1 MTKRVMGSV
10 RAELLKMKHTFLI
23 PFHVAVPVIIAGFM
37 LFYYRGTI
45 GNPMGQTMAYF
56 ELIGIGLPFVVSIVC
71 AGNIG
76 LEEQNHFQV
85 FLGNY
90 KVKGKG
96 FVVKGVVLFGM
107 GVLAIFG
114 AAVLFAAGY
123 HFLLGKEGIGMRYVR
138 LTGTLIFGSVPLYL
152 EHLFLNLI
160 FPKTV
165 SQCVG
170 VAQSVVSALF
180 LNGLGEGRW
189 QFFQATWSARGIR
202 YCNDPVNGKRVLFC
216 LLLLFLMCVIIG
228 VWFHKYEGRQCN
240 D

>member
-1 MTKRVMGSV
+1 MREISDL
-10 RAELLKMKHTFLI
+10 RSR
-23 PFHVAVPVIIAGFM
+23 IIFRY
-37 LFYYRGTI
+37 FSGT
-45 GNPMGQTMAYF
+45 T
-56 ELIGIGLPFVVSIVC
+56 
-71 AGNIG
+71 
-76 LEEQNHFQV
+76 
-85 FLGNY
+85 

-123 HFLLGKEGIGMRYVR
+123 HFLLGKRGDWHAVCAADGDTDFR
-138 LTGTLIFGSVPLYL
+138 
-152 EHLFLNLI
+152 
-160 FPKTV
+160 K
-165 SQCVG
+165 C
-170 VAQSVVSALF
+170 AVVSGAFVPESDLSKDRIPVRGRGAVGGVALF
-180 LNGLGEGRW
+180 LTGLGEGRW
-189 QFFQATWSARGIR
+189 QFFPATWSARGIR

>member
-107 GVLAIFG
+107 GFLAIFG

-123 HFLLGKEGIGMRYVR
+123 HFYWERGDWHAVCAADGDTDFRK
-138 LTGTLIFGSVPLYL
+138 
-152 EHLFLNLI
+152 
-160 FPKTV
+160 
-165 SQCVG
+165 C
-170 VAQSVVSALF
+170 AVVSGAFVPESDLSKDRIPVR
-180 LNGLGEGRW
+180 GRG
-189 QFFQATWSARGIR
+189 AVGGVR
-202 YCNDPVNGKRVLFC
+202 PVSHRAWGGQMAVFSGYVECKGHSVL
-216 LLLLFLMCVIIG
+216 
-228 VWFHKYEGRQCN
+228 Q
-240 D
+240 

>member
-1 MTKRVMGSV
+1 MIKRVMGSI

-96 FVVKGVVLFGM
+96 FVPESDLSKDRIPVRGR
-107 GVLAIFG
+107 G
-114 AAVLFAAGY
+114 AVG
-123 HFLLGKEGIGMRYVR
+123 GVR
-138 LTGTLIFGSVPLYL
+138 LVSHRAWGGQMAVFSGYVECKGHSVL
-152 EHLFLNLI
+152 
-160 FPKTV
+160 
-165 SQCVG
+165 Q
-170 VAQSVVSALF
+170 
-180 LNGLGEGRW
+180 
-189 QFFQATWSARGIR
+189 
-202 YCNDPVNGKRVLFC
+202 
-216 LLLLFLMCVIIG
+216 
-228 VWFHKYEGRQCN
+228 
-240 D
+240 

>member
-85 FLGNY
+85 FLGHA
-90 KVKGKG
+90 VC
-96 FVVKGVVLFGM
+96 
-107 GVLAIFG
+107 
-114 AAVLFAAGY
+114 AADGDTDFRKCA
-123 HFLLGKEGIGMRYVR
+123 
-138 LTGTLIFGSVPLYL
+138 
-152 EHLFLNLI
+152 
-160 FPKTV
+160 
-165 SQCVG
+165 
-170 VAQSVVSALF
+170 VVSGAFVPESDLSKDRIPVR
-180 LNGLGEGRW
+180 GRG
-189 QFFQATWSARGIR
+189 AVGGVR
-202 YCNDPVNGKRVLFC
+202 PVSHRAWGGQMAVFSGYVECKGHSVL
-216 LLLLFLMCVIIG
+216 
-228 VWFHKYEGRQCN
+228 Q
-240 D
+240 

>member
-107 GVLAIFG
+107 GFLAIFG

-152 EHLFLNLI
+152 EHF
-160 FPKTV
+160 FP
-165 SQCVG
+165 
-170 VAQSVVSALF
+170 
-180 LNGLGEGRW
+180 
-189 QFFQATWSARGIR
+189 ATWSARGIR

>member
-23 PFHVAVPVIIAGFM
+23 PLHVAVPIIIAGFM

-96 FVVKGVVLFGM
+96 FVIKGVVLFGM
-107 GVLAIFG
+107 GFLAIFG
-114 AAVLFAAGY
+114 AAVLFGDTDFRKCA
-123 HFLLGKEGIGMRYVR
+123 
-138 LTGTLIFGSVPLYL
+138 
-152 EHLFLNLI
+152 
-160 FPKTV
+160 
-165 SQCVG
+165 
-170 VAQSVVSALF
+170 VVSGAFVPESDLSKDRIPVR
-180 LNGLGEGRW
+180 GRG
-189 QFFQATWSARGIR
+189 AVGGVR
-202 YCNDPVNGKRVLFC
+202 PVSHRAWGGQMAVFSGYVECKGHSVL
-216 LLLLFLMCVIIG
+216 
-228 VWFHKYEGRQCN
+228 Q
-240 D
+240 

>member
-96 FVVKGVVLFGM
+96 FVVKGVVLFWHG
-107 GVLAIFG
+107 GSCNFRG
-114 AAVLFAAGY
+114 SSSFAAGY
-123 HFLLGKEGIGMRYVR
+123 HFYWEKRGLACGMC
-138 LTGTLIFGSVPLYL
+138 G
-152 EHLFLNLI
+152 
-160 FPKTV
+160 
-165 SQCVG
+165 
-170 VAQSVVSALF
+170 
-180 LNGLGEGRW
+180 
-189 QFFQATWSARGIR
+189 
-202 YCNDPVNGKRVLFC
+202 
-216 LLLLFLMCVIIG
+216 
-228 VWFHKYEGRQCN
+228 
-240 D
+240 

>member
-1 MTKRVMGSV
+1 M
-10 RAELLKMKHTFLI
+10 
-23 PFHVAVPVIIAGFM
+23 AVPVIIAGFM

-96 FVVKGVVLFGM
+96 FVVKGVVL
-107 GVLAIFG
+107 LAWGFLQFSG
-114 AAVLFAAGY
+114 QQF
-123 HFLLGKEGIGMRYVR
+123 FLLPGIIFTGKEGIGMRYVR

-180 LNGLGEGRW
+180 LTGLGEGRW
-189 QFFQATWSARGIR
+189 QFFPATWSARGIR

>member
-1 MTKRVMGSV
+1 MIKRVMGSV

-23 PFHVAVPVIIAGFM
+23 PFHVAVPVVIAGFM
-37 LFYYRGTI
+37 LFYYHGTI

-56 ELIGIGLPFVVSIVC
+56 ELIGVGLPFVVSIVC

-85 FLGNY
+85 FLGSH

-96 FVVKGVVLFGM
+96 FVVKSVVLFGM
-107 GVLAIFG
+107 GFLAISG

-123 HFLLGKEGIGMRYVR
+123 HFLLGKEGIGMQYVR

-170 VAQSVVSALF
+170 VVQSVVSALF
-180 LNGLGEGRW
+180 LTGLGEGRW
-189 QFFQATWSARGIR
+189 QFFPATWSARGIR

>member
-23 PFHVAVPVIIAGFM
+23 PFHVAVPVVIAGFM
-37 LFYYRGTI
+37 LFYYHGTI

-56 ELIGIGLPFVVSIVC
+56 ELIGVGLPFVVSIVC

-123 HFLLGKEGIGMRYVR
+123 HFLLGKEGIGMQYVR

-170 VAQSVVSALF
+170 VVQSVVSALF
-180 LNGLGEGRW
+180 LTGLGEGRW
-189 QFFQATWSARGIR
+189 QFFPATWSARGIR

>member
-114 AAVLFAAGY
+114 AAVLFCCRVSFFTGKRGDWHAVCAADGDTD
-123 HFLLGKEGIGMRYVR
+123 FRKCAVVSGAFVPESDLSKDRIPVRGRGAVGGVR
-138 LTGTLIFGSVPLYL
+138 LVSHRAWGGQMAVFSGYVECKGHSVL
-152 EHLFLNLI
+152 
-160 FPKTV
+160 
-165 SQCVG
+165 Q
-170 VAQSVVSALF
+170 
-180 LNGLGEGRW
+180 
-189 QFFQATWSARGIR
+189 
-202 YCNDPVNGKRVLFC
+202 
-216 LLLLFLMCVIIG
+216 
-228 VWFHKYEGRQCN
+228 
-240 D
+240 

>member
-160 FPKTV
+160 FRKYL
-165 SQCVG
+165 
-170 VAQSVVSALF
+170 SVV
-180 LNGLGEGRW
+180 
-189 QFFQATWSARGIR
+189 
-202 YCNDPVNGKRVLFC
+202 
-216 LLLLFLMCVIIG
+216 
-228 VWFHKYEGRQCN
+228 
-240 D
+240 

>member
-1 MTKRVMGSV
+1 M
-10 RAELLKMKHTFLI
+10 
-23 PFHVAVPVIIAGFM
+23 AVPVIIAGFM

-123 HFLLGKEGIGMRYVR
+123 HFYWERGDWHAVCAADGD
-138 LTGTLIFGSVPLYL
+138 TDFGSVPLYL

-180 LNGLGEGRW
+180 LTGLGEGRW
-189 QFFQATWSARGIR
+189 QFFPATWSARGIW

>member
-37 LFYYRGTI
+37 LFYYCGTI

-160 FPKTV
+160 FPKTYP
-165 SQCVG
+165 
-170 VAQSVVSALF
+170 SAWAWRSRWCPPCF
-180 LNGLGEGRW
+180 SPGLGRADGS
-189 QFFQATWSARGIR
+189 FFRLRGVQGAFGIAMI
-202 YCNDPVNGKRVLFC
+202 P
-216 LLLLFLMCVIIG
+216 
-228 VWFHKYEGRQCN
+228 
-240 D
+240 

>member
-23 PFHVAVPVIIAGFM
+23 PLHVAVPVIIAGFM

-96 FVVKGVVLFGM
+96 FAVKGVVL
-107 GVLAIFG
+107 LAWGFLQFSG
-114 AAVLFAAGY
+114 QQF
-123 HFLLGKEGIGMRYVR
+123 FLLPGI
-138 LTGTLIFGSVPLYL
+138 IFYW
-152 EHLFLNLI
+152 E
-160 FPKTV
+160 KR
-165 SQCVG
+165 
-170 VAQSVVSALF
+170 
-180 LNGLGEGRW
+180 GL
-189 QFFQATWSARGIR
+189 ACS
-202 YCNDPVNGKRVLFC
+202 
-216 LLLLFLMCVIIG
+216 MCG
-228 VWFHKYEGRQCN
+228 
-240 D
+240 

>member
-123 HFLLGKEGIGMRYVR
+123 HFLLGKEAVCAADGDTDFRKCAVVSGAFVPESDLSKDRIPVRGRGAVGGVR
-138 LTGTLIFGSVPLYL
+138 LVSHRAWGGQMAVFSGYVECKGHSVL
-152 EHLFLNLI
+152 
-160 FPKTV
+160 
-165 SQCVG
+165 Q
-170 VAQSVVSALF
+170 
-180 LNGLGEGRW
+180 
-189 QFFQATWSARGIR
+189 
-202 YCNDPVNGKRVLFC
+202 
-216 LLLLFLMCVIIG
+216 
-228 VWFHKYEGRQCN
+228 
-240 D
+240 

>member
-160 FPKTV
+160 FPKDRIPVRGRGAVGGVRPV
-165 SQCVG
+165 SHRAWGGQMAVFSGYVECKG
-170 VAQSVVSALF
+170 HSVL
-180 LNGLGEGRW
+180 
-189 QFFQATWSARGIR
+189 Q
-202 YCNDPVNGKRVLFC
+202 
-216 LLLLFLMCVIIG
+216 
-228 VWFHKYEGRQCN
+228 
-240 D
+240 